1 MSMNPDISNVV
12 LWLSSASD
20 EQNQTQDQLNGME
33 TLIRELARKV
43 YSQGGTIVHG
53 MHPVIT
59 KWLFEELGTI
69 PEDRR
74 RGALKLVVS
83 QFFLENA
90 PSPTLADEY
99 SKTVTVIR
107 TPASDKGRDASLRE
121 MRRVLSTLC
130 NAFVAV
136 GGKLHLEAQ
145 GRAGITEEIDF
156 ARNAGLP
163 CYILGGFGGDSHRY
177 VEDNRIDNLR
187 NGLSHAENARL
198 IESSKV
204 DETVSMLVEGLSRL
218 PLEISARRLR
228 EGCAEWP
235 GRFRILSLNGGG
247 IKGAFCAAVL
257 AAIENAYACNIADY
271 FDLIAGT
278 STGGLIALGLGSG
291 ASAKKILEF
300 YRDKGASIFPQGICL
315 WKTMRWL
322 ESRKYA
328 VEGLKSA
335 LSEILSPEGKFKCLK
350 DSCCRLLVPS
360 FSADI
365 GKMRFFTTP
374 HADLCDLDGDVR
386 MLDVAL
392 ATSAAPTY
400 FPPAEVR
407 HGSSSSRYLDG
418 GVGANM
424 PVLIAMLHAV
434 HYLGVLPSQIDVLSI
449 GTTTVAKGYARI
461 PQGVK
466 DWIFKG
472 KIVDLYSNAQE
483 SFMEDGRDM
492 MLHPEQFLHID
503 SQVNGGD
510 FSLDGLK
517 NVALL
522 ISRGE
527 SAIRKE
533 SVAEHLRSKFF
544 NGVPAADWKALRK

>member
-1 MSMNPDISNVV
+1 MKPDVSNVV
-12 LWLSSASD
+12 LWLSAATD
-20 EQNQTQDQLNGME
+20 EQHQSPEQLAGME
-33 TLIRELARKV
+33 KLIRMLAREV
-43 YSQGGTIVHG
+43 YAQGGTIVHG
-53 MHPVIT
+53 MHPVIS
-59 KWLFEELGTI
+59 KWLVAELETI
-69 PEDRR
+69 TADRR

-83 QFFLENA
+83 KFF
-90 PSPTLADEY
+90 PDDLANEY
-99 SKTVTVIR
+99 SKTIPVIR
-107 TPASDKGRDASLRE
+107 TPASERGRDASLRE
-121 MRRVLSTLC
+121 MRHELSTLC

-136 GGKLHLEAQ
+136 GGKLHLDAK

-163 CYILGGFGGDSHRY
+163 CYLLGGFGGDAHRY
-177 VEDNRIDNLR
+177 VKENLLVNLR
-187 NGLSHAENARL
+187 NGLSSSENDKL
-198 IESSKV
+198 INCESV
-204 DETVSMLVEGLSRL
+204 DESLVLLVEGLSRL

-228 EGCAEWP
+228 EGKVEWP

-247 IKGAFCAAVL
+247 IKGAFSAAVL
-257 AAIENAYACNIADY
+257 AAIENAYDCNIAEY

-291 ASAKKILEF
+291 ASAKKILEV
-300 YRDKGASIFPQGICL
+300 YRDKGAMIFPQGNCL
-315 WKTMRWL
+315 WRAMRWFR
-322 ESRKYA
+322 SRKYA
-328 VEGLKSA
+328 VNGLKAA
-335 LSEILSPEGKFKCLK
+335 LSELLSSNGNCKCLK

-360 FSADI
+360 FSADD
-365 GKMRFFTTP
+365 GEMRFFTTP
-374 HADLCDLDGDVR
+374 HAEFCDLDGDVR

-407 HGSSSSRYLDG
+407 HGCSFGRYLDG

-424 PVLIAMLHAV
+424 PVLIAVLHAV

-449 GTTTVAKGYARI
+449 GTTTVAKGYSRI

-483 SFMEDGRDM
+483 SFMENGRDM
-492 MLHPEQFLHID
+492 MLRPEQFLHID
-503 SQVNGGD
+503 SPVNGGE

-527 SAIRKE
+527 STIREE
-533 SVAEHLRSKFF
+533 SIAVRLRSKFID
-544 NGVPAADWKALRK
+544 GVPAADWKALRR